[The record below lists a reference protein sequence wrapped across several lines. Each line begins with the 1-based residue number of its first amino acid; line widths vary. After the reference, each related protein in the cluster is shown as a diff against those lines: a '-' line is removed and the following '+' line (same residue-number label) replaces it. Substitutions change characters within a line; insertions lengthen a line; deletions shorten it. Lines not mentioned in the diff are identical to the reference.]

1 MVEASFVAVVVTLA
15 FLVVFTFATVHY
27 LADVLE
33 PEDDDHRPGG
43 KPS

>member
-1 MVEASFVAVVVTLA
+1 MVEASFVAVLVTLA

-33 PEDDDHRPGG
+33 PEDVDHDPSGRP
-43 KPS
+43 S